1 VLTHNV
7 LIPQVCNRKYV
18 YQFNY
23 NAAPTKLEFAEKYGA
38 DVVIWDER
46 LWEPGTATLT
56 ETLDAFLEA
65 GYRVTFESDGFF
77 ILDRTPS
84 GGRGYNPILD
94 GEANSSWGRALE
106 TKSA

>member
-1 VLTHNV
+1 MQNSS
-7 LIPQVCNRKYV
+7 
-18 YQFNY
+18 Y
-23 NAAPTKLEFAEKYGA
+23 NPSPTKLEFAEKYGA

-46 LWEPGTATLT
+46 VWEPGTASSA
-56 ETLDAFLEA
+56 ETLIAFLGG

-84 GGRGYNPILD
+84 RGRGYNPILD
-94 GEANSSWGRALE
+94 GEANSSWGRDLE